1 MQAIRETCVAKR
13 SGWKVGLAL
22 GLSGFL
28 LCAGCSE
35 QGSDP
40 SSHAASATPKV
51 VDPDEAIRLA
61 AVEVME
67 LGLAKRGAREG
78 GDKAIDPEAL
88 AALTERARARMEGGV
103 DDSKI
108 DVRRSGS
115 AERDGY
121 DKARARAKAL
131 TKGQADAGGDRE

>member
-13 SGWKVGLAL
+13 NGWKIGLAL

-35 QGSDP
+35 QDSDT
-40 SSHAASATPKV
+40 SRNVASVTPKV
-51 VDPDEAIRLA
+51 VDSAEAIRLA
-61 AVEVME
+61 ALEAIE
-67 LGLAKRGAREG
+67 LGVAERRSREG
-78 GDKAIDPEAL
+78 GKVVEPEAL
-88 AALTERARARMEGGV
+88 AALVERARERMESGV

-108 DVRRSGS
+108 NIRRSGN

-131 TKGQADAGGDRE
+131 TDGQPDAESDR

>member
-13 SGWKVGLAL
+13 NGWKIGLAL

-35 QGSDP
+35 QDSDT
-40 SSHAASATPKV
+40 SRNVASVTPKV
-51 VDPDEAIRLA
+51 VDSAEAIRLA
-61 AVEVME
+61 ALEAIE
-67 LGLAKRGAREG
+67 LGVAERRSREG
-78 GDKAIDPEAL
+78 GKVVEPEAL
-88 AALTERARARMEGGV
+88 AALVERARERMESGV

-108 DVRRSGS
+108 NIRRSGN

-131 TKGQADAGGDRE
+131 TNRQPDAGGDR